1 MTLSLY
7 WGDLHRHSSEG
18 DGRDP
23 LVKHFA
29 TARDLLHLDFMAMTN
44 CGILTRDPM
53 DRSLMRPLEGRK
65 SITDGASMQHLHNLL
80 DLHRVRDEDWALNQ
94 RLVKEYTEPGRFV
107 PLLAYEWSCARYGD
121 RNIFYRHSDEP
132 MRLAPTLP
140 DLYRALE
147 QTPAMLIP
155 HHPGYAVGH
164 PSVEGQVRGGPVTAG
179 VGG

>member
-1 MTLSLY
+1 MTFSLF

-29 TARDLLHLDFMAMTN
+29 TARDFLRLDFMAMTN

-53 DRSLMRPLEGRK
+53 DRSLMRPLDGKR

-94 RLVKEYTEPGRFV
+94 RLVKEYTEPGRFI
-107 PLLAYEWSCARYGD
+107 PLLAYEC
-121 RNIFYRHSDEP
+121 P
-132 MRLAPTLP
+132 AP
-140 DLYRALE
+140 
-147 QTPAMLIP
+147 
-155 HHPGYAVGH
+155 G
-164 PSVEGQVRGGPVTAG
+164 TATG
-179 VGG
+179 TSSIDMPTNRCV